1 MIWVTGTLS
10 LESGFDGYMWRLGG
24 KEIGCSIWSDSFDG
38 LALIQEVSSDPC
50 GKKENL
56 MNYRSQINSGL
67 GGN

>member
-24 KEIGCSIWSDSFDG
+24 KEVGCSIWSTSFDG
-38 LALIQEVSSDPC
+38 LTVVEEI
-50 GKKENL
+50 NL
-56 MNYRSQINSGL
+56 MNYRSQTDLGL